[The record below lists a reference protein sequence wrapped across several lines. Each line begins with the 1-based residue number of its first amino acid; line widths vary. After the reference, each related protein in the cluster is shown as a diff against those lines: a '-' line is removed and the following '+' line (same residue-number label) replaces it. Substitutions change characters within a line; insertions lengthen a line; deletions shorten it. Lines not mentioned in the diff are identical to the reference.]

1 MEWKFFSYI
10 GLFFAVIY
18 RVPQIV
24 KIYRSKSAADLS
36 SYSYLTHNGA
46 YASFILYLVGTGKL
60 WDEWVLCFYYFMGI
74 SQNMLIF
81 AMKTYYAR
89 ERVRAEEPAPTV
101 REAVLYEMPSLG
113 GDGRAGG
120 GEGGASD
127 IPAGHGLHNRRST
140 YAQRRAWFKRQV
152 VGTEREHEQMQAAG
166 YCRVDVR
173 SAATATATA

>member
-1 MEWKFFSYI
+1 MAMDWKVFSYI

-89 ERVRAEEPAPTV
+89 AEEEPAPAV

-113 GDGRAGG
+113 GDGG
-120 GEGGASD
+120 GEGGAPD
-127 IPAGHGLHNRRST
+127 IPAGDGLHNRRSK

-166 YCRVDVR
+166 YCRVAV
-173 SAATATATA
+173 AAAITATA